1 MVEPIFPEATIGP
14 LFYTMLGVLL
24 TLVVFLSWR
33 ISKLRN
39 VKEEEIDLK
48 RLKMPESRSKIL
60 EEVLQENIM
69 QNELPEITNLSKAT
83 VSQALKELNEE
94 DLIIRKKRGNSYLI
108 EPKRE
113 SIKERYEKV
122 TKN

>member
-14 LFYTMLGVLL
+14 IFYMMLGVLI
-24 TLVVFLSWR
+24 TLVAVLSWR

-39 VKEEEIDLK
+39 VKEEEMDLK

-69 QNELPEITNLSKAT
+69 QSDLPDVTNLSKAT

-108 EPKRE
+108 EPKRK
-113 SIKERYEKV
+113 SIEELYEDV